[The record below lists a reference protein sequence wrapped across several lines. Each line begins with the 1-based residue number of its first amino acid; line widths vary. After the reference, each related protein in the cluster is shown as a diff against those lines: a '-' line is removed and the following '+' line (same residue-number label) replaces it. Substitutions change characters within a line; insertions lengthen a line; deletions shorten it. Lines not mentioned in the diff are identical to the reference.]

1 MRRRDFLALSGVAAG
16 LVGLAGC
23 AGQAG
28 TRTLPTPLTED
39 PDPLLGASY
48 RLGEEATVESTTV
61 AVLDATVRRSEH
73 YRTASGTLDIYAPSD
88 SRLVSVRT
96 TAEGESRP
104 PLSAFGLR
112 VGGTTHPAQSSV
124 EGRPRSAVLSRY
136 DPYGPDAEPDPDGRL
151 LLFEVPAESTGETV
165 AVVWTPTDGAPAYW
179 PLRDRQRAAL
189 RRPLAPVTVEGFEL
203 PATAAEDAD
212 PTATLRV
219 QNSGNVD
226 GTLRAALN
234 YAGSVDAAETLSVSV
249 PAGETTTREYDLPW
263 SGRRL
268 EVELAWAGPHEQRTI
283 EPEGG

>member
-28 TRTLPTPLTED
+28 TRTLPTPLTDD

-88 SRLVSVRT
+88 SRLVSVRA

-136 DPYGPDAEPDPDGRL
+136 DSYDPDAEPDPNSRL
-151 LLFEVPAESTGETV
+151 LL
-165 AVVWTPTDGAPAYW
+165 
-179 PLRDRQRAAL
+179 
-189 RRPLAPVTVEGFEL
+189 FEL